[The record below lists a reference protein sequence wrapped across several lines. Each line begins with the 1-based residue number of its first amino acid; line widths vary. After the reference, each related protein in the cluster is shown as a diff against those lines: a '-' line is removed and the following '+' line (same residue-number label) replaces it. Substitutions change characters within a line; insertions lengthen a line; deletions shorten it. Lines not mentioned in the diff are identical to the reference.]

1 MPGPLTRDP
10 TRAIPFIRAPRD
22 VMNLRFTDEGMKS
35 SPFVMS
41 PSKGPISHAASVISQ
56 QRRVSAR
63 EPGVERAASLFT
75 HA

>member
-1 MPGPLTRDP
+1 
-10 TRAIPFIRAPRD
+10 
-22 VMNLRFTDEGMKS
+22 MNLRFTDEGMKA